1 MLGTS
6 ESVRPTRKAAAITF
20 TLTNLFTYT
29 TLMSPFFLTFFM
41 VMLSIVNNTIVKGL
55 LFLVGLAIVSF
66 LIYLLKTILQEK
78 QSALAS
84 PMCNILPIPFTVIGN
99 SSGERTVFSSPILSP
114 ALLGYI
120 SSYLIYP
127 MYINNDVNHPLL
139 VFLVAIFASNSM
151 VEFSNKCGSIGSIV
165 LGGVLG
171 VLFGILYY
179 GLLVTSG
186 NKDLAYFSEIKSNAQ
201 GCKKPTDQKFKC
213 VTYKRGER
221 PVW

>member
-1 MLGTS
+1 MTDTHDS
-6 ESVRPTRKAAAITF
+6 MRPVRKVAAITF

-41 VMLSIVNNTIVKGL
+41 VMLSIVNNKIVKGL

-66 LIYLLKTILQEK
+66 ITYLLKTILQER
-78 QSALAS
+78 QSSIAS
-84 PMCNILPIPFTVIGN
+84 PLCNILPLPFTVRGN
-99 SSGERTVFSSPILSP
+99 VGGERAIFSSPILSP

-127 MYINNDVNHPLL
+127 MYINGDHNYPLL
-139 VFLVAIFASNSM
+139 IFLLAMFASNSI
-151 VEFSNKCGSIGSIV
+151 VEYSNKCGSVGSIV
-165 LGGVLG
+165 LGGSVG

-179 GLLVTSG
+179 GLIVSSG
-186 NKDLAYFSEIKSNAQ
+186 NKDLAYFSEIKGNSE
-201 GCKKPTDQKFKC
+201 GCRKPTDQKFKC

-221 PVW
+221 PMW

>member
-1 MLGTS
+1 MSDTPDS
-6 ESVRPTRKAAAITF
+6 MRPSRKAAAITF

-55 LFLVGLAIVSF
+55 LFLMGLAIVSF
-66 LIYLLKTILQEK
+66 LTYFLKTILKEK
-78 QSALAS
+78 QSILAS
-84 PMCNILPIPFTVIGN
+84 PLCNILPMPFTVRGN
-99 SSGERTVFSSPILSP
+99 VSGERTIFSSPLLNP

-120 SSYLIYP
+120 SSYLIFP

-139 VFLVAIFASNSM
+139 VFLLAIFASSSM
-151 VEFSNKCGSIGSIV
+151 VEYSNKCGSTGSII
-165 LGGVLG
+165 LGGILG
-171 VLFGILYY
+171 VGFGILYY
-179 GLLVTSG
+179 GLIASSG

-201 GCKKPTDQKFKC
+201 GCKKPTASKFTC
-213 VTYKRGER
+213 VTYKRGQR